1 MSISATNI
9 LSCNAV
15 RRTAGIKELL
25 RNLYSFLNGAFR
37 AIFAIKLSTMV
48 NRLTHKV
55 LVVDDE
61 EPILDLLR
69 YNLEKAGYE
78 VKTAIDGIKA
88 IEIAKKFLPD
98 LVILDIMM
106 PGMDGVETCR
116 HIRDIPELEKT
127 FVIFLTARSE
137 EYSEVAAFDV
147 GADDYIT
154 KPIKPRALMSRIQAV
169 FRRDSKANAPSTVV
183 EADGLTIDRSSYTVT
198 VNGKAISLP
207 KKEFELLFY
216 LAQNPN
222 KVFSREDLLN
232 HIWGSDVY
240 VVARTV
246 DVHIRK
252 VREKIGDDYITTV
265 KGVGYKFSHQ

>member
-1 MSISATNI
+1 MGN
-9 LSCNAV
+9 
-15 RRTAGIKELL
+15 KP
-25 RNLYSFLNGAFR
+25 
-37 AIFAIKLSTMV
+37 M
-48 NRLTHKV
+48 HKV

-61 EPILDLLR
+61 EPILELLK

-78 VKTAIDGIKA
+78 VETAADGLKA
-88 IEIAKKFLPD
+88 VEHARKFHPD
-98 LVILDIMM
+98 MVLLDIMM
-106 PGMDGVETCR
+106 PGIDGVETCR
-116 HIRDIPELEKT
+116 RIREIPDLQKA

-154 KPIKPRALMSRIQAV
+154 KPIKPRALLSRIQAV
-169 FRRDSKANAPSTVV
+169 FRRDTKQVQPSSSIEV
-183 EADGLTIDRSSYTVT
+183 DGLKIDRTSYTVT
-198 VNGKAISLP
+198 VAGKEISLP
-207 KKEFELLFY
+207 KKEFELLYY

-222 KVFSREDLLN
+222 KVLSREDLLH

-252 VREKIGDDYITTV
+252 VREKIGEDYITTV
-265 KGVGYKFSHQ
+265 KGVGYKFSMA